1 MKTTVIEGSPYMGLL
16 THTQK
21 KTFCFSPDVLAT
33 ANQMPIMTMSIARDS
48 GEITGRF
55 SKAGNLV

>member
-1 MKTTVIEGSPYMGLL
+1 MKTTVIEGSPYIGLL
-16 THTQK
+16 THKK

-55 SKAGNLV
+55 STAGNLV